1 MAEPGRIQM
10 CLFLSLVLQITA
22 ADEHKTS
29 YVFVRVGHEVTL
41 PCPVANGDQGKCSN
55 IIWNLSVSRKNK
67 AVEQFG
73 AERVGEKANSES
85 DGLSV
90 TGNCSLVIK
99 KVKLEDVGLYGCKE
113 LILHQVALFDLF
125 VVTITEHKD
134 DNKVTL
140 NCSVWTHKQCK
151 LTVKWLYEGKH
162 VDENNKDLN
171 TSQFSC
177 YKTVSFMESH
187 SIYTSRKNELLHCEI
202 IHTFSGKEQQFPFR
216 SQFLDDITQRSFSSL
231 GVQMMSWGGGLEKQV
246 DHDHNLDTTG
256 TTESPIKSATAAG
269 ELSDA
274 STNLPVW
281 WWLIVVAV
289 GLAGLII
296 SAAVVQRHKKIR
308 GETHNITY
316 ICSSVASQSF
326 LSFVFSGRK
335 TQMSG
340 NSLSLNP
347 AEPQSGP
354 ETGQDT
360 TDPEDGVSYASISFT
375 KKTNSKVQVQNQGE
389 EDDDDEGYAVTYS
402 SVNPRSI

>member
-10 CLFLSLVLQITA
+10 CLFLSLVLQITAA

-216 SQFLDDITQRSFSSL
+216 SQFLA
-231 GVQMMSWGGGLEKQV
+231 
-246 DHDHNLDTTG
+246 TG

-274 STNLPVW
+274 STNLP
-281 WWLIVVAV
+281 
-289 GLAGLII
+289 
-296 SAAVVQRHKKIR
+296 
-308 GETHNITY
+308 
-316 ICSSVASQSF
+316 
-326 LSFVFSGRK
+326 GRK

>member
-10 CLFLSLVLQITA
+10 CLFLSLVLQITAA

-274 STNLPVW
+274 STNLP
-281 WWLIVVAV
+281 
-289 GLAGLII
+289 
-296 SAAVVQRHKKIR
+296 
-308 GETHNITY
+308 
-316 ICSSVASQSF
+316 
-326 LSFVFSGRK
+326 GRK

>member
-10 CLFLSLVLQITA
+10 CLFLSLVLQITAA

-216 SQFLDDITQRSFSSL
+216 SQFLA
-231 GVQMMSWGGGLEKQV
+231 
-246 DHDHNLDTTG
+246 TG